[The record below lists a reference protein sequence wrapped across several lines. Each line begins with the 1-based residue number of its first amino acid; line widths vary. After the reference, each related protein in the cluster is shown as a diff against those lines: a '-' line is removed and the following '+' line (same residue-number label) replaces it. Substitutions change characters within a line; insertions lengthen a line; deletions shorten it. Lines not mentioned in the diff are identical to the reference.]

1 VSLLMPPE
9 IARRFGVL
17 DAFAR
22 TTPPNDMPTPRVG
35 SHPIQLDVVD
45 NRLALFGEPDALAVH
60 WEDLRKLAW
69 DPDYEVWRP
78 RTLAEID
85 QLPAVVTPAA
95 RPFLADLE
103 DVVHFHTPAGL
114 EVPLRRT
121 AGVIPMPHQ
130 YANVDRIV
138 LEQPRVLL
146 ADDPGLGKTLSAVMA
161 VAATAPHRVLIVAP
175 KQLVVTVWSRTL
187 RALDPTHLA
196 SEVVV
201 STQPGGVI
209 ANASVLIAH
218 PESVV
223 AMAEELA
230 AQHWDAVIID
240 EAHWYANA
248 GTQRTL
254 AVLGGEQGSGVLG
267 HASMIILATGTPARN
282 RPEDLWPLLRVV
294 DAEGLGAD
302 RAAYVRRFGGRIKQQ
317 RQRELACALR
327 PLLIRHRVEDTLEL
341 PRNTIRTVILPQSAE
356 TSRLVEE
363 ERLALRNYK
372 ASQNARRRR
381 LQRGEMPPRSQL
393 SRLRAELAFAKVPAV
408 AEMVEGLLERHEP
421 VVVFG
426 HHVQPLRD
434 LAARFGARARLIIGA
449 TPDVERIQ
457 AADAFQAGRCDV
469 VLASYEAAATGL
481 TLTRAAHLVA
491 VELPWVA
498 ATFIQATRRIARIG
512 QNRPTTTLVC
522 AFDGSIDAIVGSVL
536 QRKHAV
542 LSGIFDDRLPSK
554 DELPLDEGIDLGD
567 LAGGA
572 LVVEADA
579 RIG

>member
-1 VSLLMPPE
+1 MPPA
-9 IARRFGVL
+9 IARRFGVP

-22 TTPPNDMPTPRVG
+22 ATPPEDMPTPRVG
-35 SHPIQLDVVD
+35 SHPIVLDVVGG
-45 NRLALFGEPDALAVH
+45 RLALFGDPDALAVH
-60 WEDLRKLAW
+60 WDDLHKLAW
-69 DPDYEVWRP
+69 DPDHEVWRP

-85 QLPAVVTPAA
+85 PIPAVVSLAA
-95 RPFLADLE
+95 RPFLAELD

-114 EVPLRRT
+114 EVPLRRA
-121 AGVIPMPHQ
+121 AGITPMPHQ

-138 LEQPRVLL
+138 LDQPRVLL

-161 VAATAPHRVLIVAP
+161 VAATAPHRVLVVSP

-223 AMAEELA
+223 AMADVLA
-230 AQHWDAVIID
+230 AQRWDTVIID

-248 GTQRTL
+248 ETQRTL

-267 HASMIILATGTPARN
+267 HASTIILATGTPARN

-294 DAEGLGAD
+294 DAEGLGANRD
-302 RAAYVRRFGGRIKQQ
+302 VYVRRFGGRITPN

-341 PRNTIRTVILPQSAE
+341 PPSTIRTVILPRSAE
-356 TSRLVEE
+356 TSRLVED
-363 ERLALRNYK
+363 ERLALRTYM
-372 ASQNARRRR
+372 AHQNGRQRR
-381 LQRGEMPPRSQL
+381 LRRGEMPPRSQL
-393 SRLRAELAFAKVPAV
+393 SRLRAELALAKVPAV
-408 AEMVEGLLERHEP
+408 AEMIAGLLEHHEP

-434 LAARFGARARLIIGA
+434 LATRFGSRAQLIIGA
-449 TPDVERIQ
+449 TPDVERVQ

-469 VLASYEAAATGL
+469 VLASYEAASTGL
-481 TLTRAAHLVA
+481 TLTRAAHLIA

-512 QNRPTTTLVC
+512 QTRATTTLVC
-522 AFDGSIDAIVGSVL
+522 AFDGSIDAIVASVL

-542 LSGIFDDRLPSK
+542 LSGIFDERQPSK
-554 DELPLDEGIDLGD
+554 DELPLDEGIDLGA
-567 LAGGA
+567 LANQAFRTG
-572 LVVEADA
+572 ADA
-579 RIG
+579 RIE